1 MAKKTSQN
9 AVKQIDRQIDLIKS
23 SNKKSTQ
30 DDTVTIDKTDLKKKV
45 SKSSNTKSSNKGRS
59 TSSSRDKIEIPSEKR
74 STNTKKKSSTSK
86 NVRGEVVVAP
96 QKKKTASKKKTATN
110 STKNKSVRGEVIVTP
125 TKVRN
130 KSSKKVV
137 TNKVDP
143 KQLNEN
149 VEEIINDIEKS
160 EKEIKDKIDIKKSEE
175 ENKKEISSSDSK
187 KKELS
192 EKEYDELKLDKP
204 INLDDIDKLE
214 DYKIVS
220 EFEKDI
226 AKKKSIDN
234 NKKSK
239 KNLINI
245 PKRSSYKELEADLR
259 SLYEKVNDVV
269 KDIDTPSEK
278 KKNEVVDNKKTKYT
292 PKYIPVEEEDS
303 RPEKKSILDYISQ
316 KFLNVVLAL
325 LFIIFFIMVIAFIWF
340 IIYVSTF

>member
-30 DDTVTIDKTDLKKKV
+30 DDTITIDKTDLKKKV

-96 QKKKTASKKKTATN
+96 QKKKTASKKKTANN

-137 TNKVDP
+137 TNKIDP

-160 EKEIKDKIDIKKSEE
+160 EK

-214 DYKIVS
+214 DYKIIS

-278 KKNEVVDNKKTKYT
+278 KKNEVVDNKKTKYI
-292 PKYIPVEEEDS
+292 PKYIPVEEEES